1 MPTRAE
7 RQGRNE
13 SLFREVNERIAEV
26 NQTFEVEGRSEFLCE
41 CGRPECREP
50 VSIALEEY
58 EEVRRNPA
66 RFFVLPGH
74 VDGSAER
81 IVSRNDRFVVVEKV
95 GDAADEADDL
105 DPRSEDPG
113 G

>member
-26 NQTFEVEGRSEFLCE
+26 NETFEVEGRSEFLCE

-58 EEVRRNPA
+58 EEVRRNPV
-66 RFFVLPGH
+66 RFLLLPGH
-74 VDGSAER
+74 EDESVER
-81 IVSRNDRFVVVEKV
+81 IISRTDRYVVVEKL
-95 GDAADEADDL
+95 GDAADEANDL
-105 DPRSEDPG
+105 DPRS
-113 G
+113 